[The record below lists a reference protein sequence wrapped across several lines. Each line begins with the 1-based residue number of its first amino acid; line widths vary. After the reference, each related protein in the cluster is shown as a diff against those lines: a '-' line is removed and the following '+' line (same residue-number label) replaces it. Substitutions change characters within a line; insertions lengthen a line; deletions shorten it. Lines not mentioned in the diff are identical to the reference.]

1 MTELLTTAPAASR
14 PSMPTPADR
23 DWWRGA
29 VIYQIYPRSFADS
42 NGDGIGDLPGITAR
56 LDYVAALGV
65 DAIWVSPFFASP
77 MRDFG
82 YDVSDFRAVDPIFG
96 TLADFDALVARA
108 HALGLKVL
116 IDQVLSHTSNEHA
129 WFKESRSSRHNARAD
144 WYVWADPKPD
154 GTPPN
159 NWLSVFGGSAWQWDA
174 TRRQYFLHNF
184 LASQP
189 DLNLH
194 HPEVQSQLLSDV
206 QFWLDRGVD
215 GFRFDAVNFYFHDQ
229 SLADNPPWG
238 SRPRTDHSTPD
249 SNPYAWQ
256 QHRHDKTQPENLDF
270 LRRLRRLLDAYGAT
284 TSIGEIGDDDALA
297 VMADYTCS
305 GDKLH
310 MAYTFNLL
318 RDDLDAAHIRHVV
331 ETLHTRIGDGWPCWS
346 IGNHDAPRVLS
357 RVGGPKAPPA
367 LAPVL
372 LALLV
377 SLRGSACMY
386 QGEELGLTEADVA
399 FEDLQDPYGIEFWP
413 EFKGRD
419 GCRTPMPWDD
429 RAPFAGF
436 SSATPWLP
444 VSAQHLPKAVNRQDQ
459 AADST
464 LNAVRRFLAWR
475 RSQPA
480 LRKGDLRFLEAPS
493 SCVFLE
499 RRLAGQSVLAAFN
512 ISAAPVRLDISNIGP
527 VTALIG
533 HGLPGALQ
541 GHFIELPAYG
551 AFFGVGRK

>member
-1 MTELLTTAPAASR
+1 MTELLKTAPAS
-14 PSMPTPADR
+14 PSDMLTPAPDR

-42 NGDGIGDLPGITAR
+42 NGDGIGDLPGITAK
-56 LDYVAALGV
+56 LDYVASLGV

-82 YDVSDFRAVDPIFG
+82 YDVSDFRAVDPMFG

-116 IDQVLSHTSNEHA
+116 IDQVLSHTSSDHA
-129 WFKESRSSRHNARAD
+129 WFKESRASRSNVKAD

-159 NWLSVFGGSAWQWDA
+159 NWLSVFGGSAWQWDT

-194 HPEVQSQLLSDV
+194 HPEVQAQLLADV

-215 GFRFDAVNFYFHDQ
+215 GFRFDAVNFYFHDR
-229 SLADNPPWG
+229 SLADNPAWG
-238 SRPRTDHSTPD
+238 ARPRTDHSTPD

-270 LRRLRRLLDAYGAT
+270 LKRLRRLLDAYGAT

-297 VMADYTCS
+297 VMADYTRG

-318 RDDLDAAHIRHVV
+318 RDDLDAAHIRQVV

-357 RVGGPKAPPA
+357 RVGGPDAPPA
-367 LAPVL
+367 LASVL

-377 SLRGSACMY
+377 SLRGSACVY
-386 QGEELGLTEADVA
+386 QGEELGLTEAEVP
-399 FEDLQDPYGIEFWP
+399 FEALQDPYGIAFWP

-419 GCRTPMPWDD
+419 GCRTPMPWNDQ
-429 RAPFAGF
+429 APNAGF

-444 VSAQHLPKAVNRQDQ
+444 VCPQHLPRSVNRQEPAQ
-459 AADST
+459 GSS
-464 LNAVRRFLAWR
+464 LNRVRQFLAWR
-475 RSQPA
+475 RTQPA
-480 LRKGDLRFLEAPS
+480 LAKGSLRFLEAPPA
-493 SCVFLE
+493 CVLLE
-499 RRLAGQSVLAAFN
+499 RQFGGEILIAAFN
-512 ISAAPVRLDISNIGP
+512 ISATPVHVAVPAQGAITPL
-527 VTALIG
+527 TG
-533 HGLPGALQ
+533 HGLPGA
-541 GHFIELPAYG
+541 IEHGFLVLPAYG
-551 AFFGVGRK
+551 AFFGRVG